1 MLFVIRHRFSG
12 PALVF
17 EEEWMIK
24 LSTGGGRHSGRE
36 EKTGKEK
43 DYMKIQCLMG
53 VKVCPRGS
61 RACVCVRCVRCVVLS
76 AVCGLQVSRSL
87 SVSLSL
93 SHSHTRLYSLRLC

>member
-1 MLFVIRHRFSG
+1 MLFIIRHRFSG
-12 PALVF
+12 PALGF

-43 DYMKIQCLMG
+43 DYMKIQCQMG
-53 VKVCPRGS
+53 VKVCPHGS
-61 RACVCVRCVRCVVLS
+61 RACVFLRVRCVVLS
-76 AVCGLQVSRSL
+76 AVCGLQVSCSL

-93 SHSHTRLYSLRLC
+93 SH

>member
-43 DYMKIQCLMG
+43 GLHEDPVPNGSEG
-53 VKVCPRGS
+53 VSARFP
-61 RACVCVRCVRCVVLS
+61 CVCVRCVRCVVLS

-87 SVSLSL
+87 LVSL
-93 SHSHTRLYSLRLC
+93 SHTRLYSLRLC

>member
-24 LSTGGGRHSGRE
+24 LSTGGGSTLRKR
-36 EKTGKEK
+36 GKKNRQRKELHE
-43 DYMKIQCLMG
+43 DPVPNGSEG
-53 VKVCPRGS
+53 VSARFP
-61 RACVCVRCVRCVVLS
+61 CVCVSCVRCVVLS
-76 AVCGLQVSRSL
+76 AVCGLQVSHSL

-93 SHSHTRLYSLRLC
+93 SLTLGCTL